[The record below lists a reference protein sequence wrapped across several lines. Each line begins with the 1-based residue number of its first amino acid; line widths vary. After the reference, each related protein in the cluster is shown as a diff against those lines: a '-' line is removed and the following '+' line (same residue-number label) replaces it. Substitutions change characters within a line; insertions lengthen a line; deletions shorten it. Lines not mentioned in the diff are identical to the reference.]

1 MNNIL
6 LLASQ
11 SQSRRILLSHSA
23 IPFVL
28 LEQEAD
34 EKECDWTLPLPALVE
49 SIAKHK
55 MEQVILPQ
63 GVEGKTIFV
72 LTADT
77 LTQDLYGNV
86 LGKPDSREDAI
97 AMLKAVREGAR
108 VGTAFCLDKKI
119 YHGDAWHIQK
129 RIVMYVESEC
139 FFNVPDV
146 WLDRYLENTRA
157 LQCSGAIELESYGAQ
172 FLQSIHGS
180 YTTIL
185 GLPLCELREALEKLG
200 FFF

>member
-1 MNNIL
+1 MHNIL

-11 SQSRRILLSHSA
+11 SKSRRLLLAQSA

-28 LEQEAD
+28 LEQEAN
-34 EKECDWTLPLPALVE
+34 EKECDWSLPLPALVE

-55 MEQVILPQ
+55 MEQVMLPV

-77 LTQDLYGNV
+77 LTQDVQGNI
-86 LGKPDSREDAI
+86 LGKPESREHAI
-97 AMLKAVREGAR
+97 AMLRAVRAGSREA
-108 VGTAFCLDKKI
+108 TAFCLDKKI
-119 YHGDAWHIQK
+119 YRGDTWHIQE
-129 RIVMYVESEC
+129 RTVRYVESEC
-139 FFNVPDV
+139 FFNVPDA
-146 WLDRYLENTRA
+146 WIDRYLDNTYA
-157 LQCSGAIELESYGAQ
+157 LQCSGSIELEGYGAQ
-172 FLQSIHGS
+172 FLQSVHGS

-200 FFF
+200 FFE